1 MAGEAVRPAT
11 GVRRLSFLTRT
22 SLLLSFFFAAD
33 KVLAFGKSLLFNK
46 IVGLEGMGIF
56 GAANNI
62 PDYLSALLSGGA
74 LGMAFIPVLR
84 EYIDRDGRDQAW
96 DLFSRIVNL
105 AFVITGVAS
114 VLIILAAQPLV
125 TYVIAPGFS
134 AEQQLLTAS
143 LMRLDLLAI
152 VVFSISGLVMAS
164 LQANQ
169 HFFLPALAPIL
180 YNFGQI
186 FGVTILS
193 PEKGLHIGPVQLPG
207 FGLGLHGIVY
217 GVILGALLHLLIQ
230 VPGLIR
236 YQFHWT
242 PVLEVK
248 SAGVQRVLI
257 LLGPRVL
264 TMGCIQA
271 YFVARDN
278 LASHFGSTGVGALNL
293 GWTIEQVPETIIGTA
308 MAVAILPS
316 LADFVTRGQ
325 AEDFTR
331 TVNRA
336 LRVMLAL
343 GLPAAVLLGAATR
356 PLAESFFGYDAARL
370 DLIQACTWAFL
381 IGLVGDTWLEVAVR
395 SFYAN
400 QNTRTP
406 LIAALAQAVAFVV
419 LSLVLS
425 PVVGLAAIPLSA
437 ALTFTVQAVTLLII
451 MNRKYP
457 GILRFQGTAL
467 RSAAAAVAAAL
478 VIALVL
484 TFLPAPA
491 LAKTLVAVTLGAA
504 AALPLIFPELRLL
517 LNL

>member
-1 MAGEAVRPAT
+1 MKKLT
-11 GVRRLSFLTRT
+11 FLART

-84 EYIDRDGRDQAW
+84 EYIDRQGRDQAW
-96 DLFSRIVNL
+96 DLFSRIANL
-105 AFVITGVAS
+105 AFVITAVAS
-114 VLIILAAQPLV
+114 VVIIVLTRPLV
-125 TYVIAPGFS
+125 RYVIAPGFS
-134 AEQQLLTAS
+134 ADQQALTAS

-152 VVFSISGLVMAS
+152 IIFSISGLVMAS
-164 LQANQ
+164 LHANQ
-169 HFFLPALAPIL
+169 HFFLPALAPLL
-180 YNFGQI
+180 YNLGQI
-186 FGVTILS
+186 FGVLILS
-193 PEKGLHIGPVQLPG
+193 PAKGLHVGPMQLPA
-207 FGLGLHGIVY
+207 FGLGLYGIVY
-217 GVILGALLHLLIQ
+217 GVIGGAALHLLIQ

-242 PVLEVK
+242 PALEMR

-271 YFVARDN
+271 YFVMRDN
-278 LASHFGSTGVGALNL
+278 LASRFGTLGVGALNL

-308 MAVAILPS
+308 LAVAILPS
-316 LADFVTRGQ
+316 LAEFIDRGQ
-325 AEDFTR
+325 IADFTA

-336 LRVMLAL
+336 LRIMLAL
-343 GLPAAVLLGAATR
+343 ALPAAVLLGLTVR

-370 DLIQACTWAFL
+370 DLLRACTWAFL

-406 LIAALAQAVAFVV
+406 LVAAFLQATAFVLLSV
-419 LSLVLS
+419 LLS
-425 PVVGLAAIPLSA
+425 PAIGLAGIPLAA
-437 ALTFTVQAVTLLII
+437 ALTFTTQAIVLLTIL
-451 MNRKYP
+451 NRKFP
-457 GILRFQGTAL
+457 GLLDVRDSAFRAIGAAL
-467 RSAAAAVAAAL
+467 LAGLVTSAAIAFLPLGNLLSAL
-478 VIALVL
+478 IGLVL
-484 TFLPAPA
+484 G
-491 LAKTLVAVTLGAA
+491 GAA
-504 AALPLIFPELRLL
+504 AAPFVWREVRLL
-517 LNL
+517 FNL